1 MLDDFLLFER
11 KHTRLVI
18 IENSD
23 TGAGVFSNQ
32 AKISGWVNKLNIKV
46 LIGFPVVIV
55 DNFDRYFTLSL
66 SILERQNL
74 VDSFV
79 VLTSFS
85 IAIYGANANFSWL
98 LCLVQYLDLD
108 RAASLTN

>member
-1 MLDDFLLFER
+1 MFDDFLLFEC
-11 KHTRLVI
+11 KHTWLVI

-32 AKISGWVNKLNIKV
+32 AQISGWIDKLNIEV
-46 LIGFPVVIV
+46 LIRFPVVIV
-55 DNFDRYFTLSL
+55 NNFDRYFTLSL

-79 VLTSFS
+79 VLSSFS
-85 IAIYGANANFSWL
+85 IAIYGANTNFSWL
-98 LCLVQYLDLD
+98 LCLI
-108 RAASLTN
+108 

>member
-1 MLDDFLLFER
+1 MLDDFLLFEC
-11 KHTRLVI
+11 KHTWLVI

-32 AKISGWVNKLNIKV
+32 AQISGWVNKLNIEV

-55 DNFDRYFTLSL
+55 DNFDRYFTLNL

-74 VDSFV
+74 VDSLV
-79 VLTSFS
+79 VLSSFS
-85 IAIYGANANFSWL
+85 VAIYGANTNFSWL
-98 LCLVQYLDLD
+98 LCLI
-108 RAASLTN
+108 

>member
-1 MLDDFLLFER
+1 MLDDFLLFKR

-32 AKISGWVNKLNIKV
+32 AQISGWVNKLNIEV